1 MFSSRANPSPT
12 RSSIKEANDHLQLL
26 HQRVVELETTVQ
38 DQAEA
43 LIKKDE
49 MMQSKLRELAEI
61 KDLEIDEL
69 TKRIEYSDEKLK
81 KLEHLLREKDQLIE
95 QLSNR
100 CVLAEEVSAYT
111 PAIEKLLAAMRK
123 LPSKNLQ
130 GKHIKVKRSMIR
142 NHKSEKKPN
151 FIDGSL
157 HSDGNMGTDGHLQ
170 PPSQSFADMRI
181 ARSFNIN
188 SNFSM
193 SEEEDNEMM

>member
-38 DQAEA
+38 NQAEA
-43 LIKKDE
+43 LMKKDE
-49 MMQSKLRELAEI
+49 IMQAKLRELAEI

-69 TKRIEYSDEKLK
+69 TKRLEYSEEKLK
-81 KLEHLLREKDQLIE
+81 KLEHLLRDKDQVIE

-100 CVLAEEVSAYT
+100 CVSAEEVSAYT

-123 LPSKNLQ
+123 LPSKNIQ
-130 GKHIKVKRSMIR
+130 GKHIKVKRNMIR
-142 NHKSEKKPN
+142 NHKSERKPN
-151 FIDGSL
+151 FIDGSF
-157 HSDGNMGTDGHLQ
+157 HTDGNITADGHIQ

-193 SEEEDNEMM
+193 SEDEDNEMM